1 MQKDRLAALFFIV
14 FVCFGALNLWASDN
28 KEKGN
33 TPEDRKTEV
42 SAYVKHHNLD
52 THDFGL
58 FSYTDDQG
66 AHHSVGF
73 PLPVIL
79 WSDGLHVFS
88 SSALHH
94 GESVVASNGKFF
106 KLDSHTYKI

>member
-1 MQKDRLAALFFIV
+1 MQKDRLPALFFIV

-52 THDFGL
+52 TH
-58 FSYTDDQG
+58 
-66 AHHSVGF
+66 
-73 PLPVIL
+73 
-79 WSDGLHVFS
+79 
-88 SSALHH
+88 
-94 GESVVASNGKFF
+94 
-106 KLDSHTYKI
+106 